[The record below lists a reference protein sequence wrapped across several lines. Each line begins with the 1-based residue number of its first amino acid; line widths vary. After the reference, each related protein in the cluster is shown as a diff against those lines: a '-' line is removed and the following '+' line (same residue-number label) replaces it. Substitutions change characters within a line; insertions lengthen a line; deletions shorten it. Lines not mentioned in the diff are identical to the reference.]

1 MQQIVSVA
9 NAAMIRRAGGD
20 VFVHS
25 RCFVVRIALVPPIK
39 TLIETL

>member
-25 RCFVVRIALVPPIK
+25 RFVVRIALVPPIK